1 MDINSIVL
9 IICVSIAVSAVI
21 TGFVMKLTQKRKEDA
36 NKTLSVSQILVYS
49 AELTNKIYVM
59 LDEFAHISMTKY
71 ETDSQFRATLINKTI
86 SVITQ
91 TLAQHN
97 ITIPVDPEVLQSLAA
112 LLVEKAITAVELKKE
127 SDKISALSIEIAQ
140 AKEELASITAAPVY
154 EDHSKVEIVDLGEL

>member
-1 MDINSIVL
+1 MDINSIAL
-9 IICVSIAVSAVI
+9 IICVSIAVSAIV
-21 TGFVMKLTQKRKEDA
+21 TGSVMKFTQKHKEDA
-36 NKTLSVSQILVYS
+36 SKTLSVSQILVYS

-59 LDEFAHISMTKY
+59 LDEYAHISMTKY
-71 ETDSQFRATLINKTI
+71 ETDSQFRAALINKTI

-127 SDKISALSIEIAQ
+127 SDKISALSIEVAQ
-140 AKEELASITAAPVY
+140 AKEELAAITAAPMH
-154 EDHSKVEIVDLGEL
+154 EDHSEVETVDIGEL

>member
-21 TGFVMKLTQKRKEDA
+21 TGSVMKLTQKRKEDA

>member
-59 LDEFAHISMTKY
+59 LDEFAHISMIKY
-71 ETDSQFRATLINKTI
+71 ETDCQFRATLINKTI